1 MCAHNALCFNPLSQN
16 IQVEKIMRAAAE
28 ADELDEAERESIGMN
43 MNLFQTQNM
52 YYYARGM
59 IYF

>member
-1 MCAHNALCFNPLSQN
+1 MMGKRDGDA
-16 IQVEKIMRAAAE
+16 
-28 ADELDEAERESIGMN
+28 ESIGMN